1 MNANTDLINNSKISI
16 GLPVYNGE
24 KFIRKRLENILTQTY
39 SYFEIII
46 SDNASTD
53 KTSLICK
60 EYVEKDDRI
69 SYIHHEKNMGGSWN
83 FNFVL
88 QQAKFNYFVWAA
100 VDDVWHSQFL
110 EKNIKIL
117 ESDKAIVGS
126 IGKVEAYGMDSKQ
139 QFNTIHS
146 RIKKSIRKIMFPQQ
160 AKGLFSISGPLEK
173 RIRFYLKNSSC
184 SLIYGIHR
192 TQNLQKSMITDS
204 FLGEDW
210 AINLNLLKGGHFH
223 VINENLMSKFAQG
236 ISSKDSISM
245 AKQLNKGRSG
255 SLFPWL
261 PLTLWCSR
269 NLGIRIFLKNADYFF
284 LLNYMGL
291 SAHMTRN
298 YLSIKHR
305 ISRKTTLH

>member
-1 MNANTDLINNSKISI
+1 MNTDVDLISKSKISI

-60 EYVEKDDRI
+60 EYAEKDNRI
-69 SYIHHEKNMGGSWN
+69 SYIHQEKNMGGLWN

-100 VDDVWHSQFL
+100 VDDMWHSQFL
-110 EKNIKIL
+110 EKNIKTL
-117 ESDKAIVGS
+117 ESDKTIIGS

-139 QFNTIHS
+139 QSNTIHS
-146 RIKKSIRKIMFPQQ
+146 RIKKNIRKIMFPQQ
-160 AKGLFSISGPLEK
+160 PKGLFSISGTLEK

-192 TQNLQKSMITDS
+192 TQNLRKSMIADS

-210 AINLNLLKGGHFH
+210 AINLNLLKGGYFH
-223 VINENLMSKFAQG
+223 VINENLMSKFSQG
-236 ISSKDSISM
+236 LS
-245 AKQLNKGRSG
+245 AKNSASLATQFNKGRLG
-255 SLFPWL
+255 KIFPWL

-269 NLGIRIFLKNADYFF
+269 NLDVRIFLKNADYFF

-298 YLSIKHR
+298 YLSFKHK
-305 ISRKTTLH
+305 ILRKTT

>member
-1 MNANTDLINNSKISI
+1 MNTDTDLNSKSKISI

-24 KFIRKRLENILTQTY
+24 KFIRERLENILTQTY

-60 EYVEKDDRI
+60 EYAEKDNRI
-69 SYIHHEKNMGGSWN
+69 SYIHQEKNMGGSWN

-88 QQAKFNYFVWAA
+88 QQAKCNYFVWAA
-100 VDDVWHSQFL
+100 VDDMWHSQFL
-110 EKNIKIL
+110 EKNMKTL
-117 ESDKAIVGS
+117 ESDKTIIGS

-139 QFNTIHS
+139 QSNTIHS
-146 RIKKSIRKIMFPQQ
+146 RIKKNIRKIMFPQQ
-160 AKGLFSISGPLEK
+160 PKGLFSISGPLEK

-210 AINLNLLKGGHFH
+210 AINLNLLKGGDFH

-236 ISSKDSISM
+236 LSAKNSASLAVQFNKDR
-245 AKQLNKGRSG
+245 LGRI
-255 SLFPWL
+255 FPWL

-269 NLGIRIFLKNADYFF
+269 NLGMRIFLKNVDYFF

-291 SAHMTRN
+291 SAHVTRN
-298 YLSIKHR
+298 YLSFKHT
-305 ISRKTTLH
+305 ILRKAT